1 MTAAS
6 ARAQDWA
13 VPVVRGA
20 LALAATAAITFSQD
34 HSPALGLLVFGI
46 WAVVVGVVVG
56 ALSLRFVADRT
67 TRAIMLISAIATAVA
82 GLLALTVP
90 GGGLP
95 FFLYLVSAWAAITG
109 FLELYLGLR
118 GRGRDAG
125 ARDRLA
131 AGVFTA
137 VLAVLFV
144 LLPPDSV
151 TAVGFFGAYL
161 AILGVYLVIGG
172 LSQKWAGAPGRGEA
186 PAAGAA
192 TPGSEQS

>member
-34 HSPALGLLVFGI
+34 HSPAMGLLVFGI

-67 TRAIMLISAIATAVA
+67 TRAVTLVSAIVTAVA

-90 GGGLP
+90 GSLP
-95 FFLYLVSAWAAITG
+95 FFLSLVSAWAAITG

-125 ARDRLA
+125 GRDRLA
-131 AGVFTA
+131 AGIFTA
-137 VLAVLFV
+137 ALAVLFV

-172 LSQKWAGAPGRGEA
+172 LSQKWAGAPGRGET
-186 PAAGAA
+186 PAAATA
-192 TPGSEQS
+192 TPGTEQS

>member
-34 HSPALGLLVFGI
+34 HSPAMGLLVFGI
-46 WAVVVGVVVG
+46 WAVVAGVVVG

-67 TRAIMLISAIATAVA
+67 TRTVTLVSAIVTAVA
-82 GLLALTVP
+82 GLLALTLP
-90 GGGLP
+90 AGLP
-95 FFLYLVSAWAAITG
+95 FFLTLVSAWAAITG

-118 GRGRDAG
+118 GRGKDAG

-172 LSQKWAGAPGRGEA
+172 LSQKWAAAPGRGES

-192 TPGSEQS
+192 TPGTEQS